1 MTTAS
6 GPTGAPV
13 ADQTTLT
20 LVNTFVAQTV
30 DMLNRLNAACERKLA
45 DAQRCARTS
54 WSRPRKRPSPRAP
67 PPTTVRAHRVPP
79 TAPRSRRRIHSVD
92 ITLKILEAKINRR
105 ARTTPRAYP
114 ARPRGARFPIRRT
127 RLVSQ
132 SSSASAAVSSLRRS
146 TRTET
151 DRPSLLTQRGRV
163 RRRAVDARDGDE
175 SAAADGGA

>member
-13 ADQTTLT
+13 ADQKTLT

-54 WSRPRKRPSPRAP
+54 RPVASPGTPSAPRP
-67 PPTTVRAHRVPP
+67 
-79 TAPRSRRRIHSVD
+79 APRSRRRIESVD

-105 ARTTPRAYP
+105 VRATPRAYHAP
-114 ARPRGARFPIRRT
+114 PRGARCAILPFRAT
-127 RLVSQ
+127 RLLPRR
-132 SSSASAAVSSLRRS
+132 AGDSLLP
-146 TRTET
+146 
-151 DRPSLLTQRGRV
+151 PSL
-163 RRRAVDARDGDE
+163 DPNRD
-175 SAAADGGA
+175 

>member
-13 ADQTTLT
+13 ADQKTLT

-54 WSRPRKRPSPRAP
+54 RPVASPGTPSAPRPASHHRPRSPHSP
-67 PPTTVRAHRVPP
+67 P
-79 TAPRSRRRIHSVD
+79 APRSRRRIESVD

-105 ARTTPRAYP
+105 VRATPRAYHAP
-114 ARPRGARFPIRRT
+114 PRGARCAILPFRAT
-127 RLVSQ
+127 RLLPRR
-132 SSSASAAVSSLRRS
+132 AGDSLLP
-146 TRTET
+146 
-151 DRPSLLTQRGRV
+151 PSL
-163 RRRAVDARDGDE
+163 DPNRD
-175 SAAADGGA
+175 

>member
-30 DMLNRLNAACERKLA
+30 DMLNRLNATCERKLA
-45 DAQRCARTS
+45 DAQRCARTP

-105 ARTTPRAYP
+105 VRTTPRAYP

-151 DRPSLLTQRGRV
+151 DRPSP
-163 RRRAVDARDGDE
+163 
-175 SAAADGGA
+175 